1 MYLANVSLY
10 LIGGNNNCIDTLMY
24 KTCLLEK
31 NIVAKRIVYTN
42 TFLPHV

>member
-24 KTCLLEK
+24 KTCSEK
-31 NIVAKRIVYTN
+31 NIVAKRIVYTD